1 MGLPFALAGPV
12 DGNKNET
19 MSRSPPDA
27 DARRLLLAALDPDGD
42 EFARLGPVIEPD
54 LPWDWLFERARA
66 HRVLA
71 LFAGRLSQYSY
82 RDKLPED
89 VQERLERV
97 RCEVRRK
104 TAAAILTL
112 KEVAEICNRLSIPF
126 IVLKG
131 SYLAEKVYG
140 DPHLRVFNDVDVLV
154 PAGRVDE
161 LGNELLGREFFFYV
175 PPLIQK
181 HARRSLREK
190 LRGSQVVV
198 PADEARRLLRIHHHH
213 FAFGP
218 RDTDPRIPVE
228 VHWHIAPPR
237 LAAFPAERLWTHV
250 TDTVLCG
257 VHVKTLDPEATLLHA
272 AVHATQSPP
281 LAYRLL
287 PLCDFVWIAK
297 QLSGRIRPQAL
308 IMLARSWGVERH
320 LICALQAAEN
330 VFRFE
335 LSGVSDRRRLRR
347 RWSRACFQIAEMDAK
362 LVDGAVPATRLG
374 RFAKRLVRETFWDLA
389 FSRAPRSALETLG
402 TGLRSVGRLVKA
414 PGGHDTAEA
423 SG

>member
-1 MGLPFALAGPV
+1 MNYRRRKDNDPYSA
-12 DGNKNET
+12 
-19 MSRSPPDA
+19 
-27 DARRLLLAALDPDGD
+27 ARRLLLAALDPDAD
-42 EFARLGPVIEPD
+42 EFARLGYLEPE

-71 LFAGRLSQYSY
+71 LFAGRLSQYSC
-82 RDKLPED
+82 RDTLPED

-97 RCEVRRK
+97 RCEVRCK

-140 DPHLRVFNDVDVLV
+140 DPDLRVFNDVDVMV
-154 PAGRVDE
+154 PVGRVDE
-161 LGNELLGREFFFYV
+161 LGNELLGREYFFYV

-181 HARRSLREK
+181 HARRSLRER
-190 LRGSQVVV
+190 LRGTEIVL
-198 PADEARRLLRIHHHH
+198 PPDEARRLLRIHHHH
-213 FAFGP
+213 LAFGP
-218 RDTDPRIPVE
+218 RDTDPRVPVE

-237 LAAFPAERLWTHV
+237 LVAFPAERLWAHA
-250 TDTVLCG
+250 TDAVLSG
-257 VHVKTLDPEATLLHA
+257 VRVQTLDPEATLLHA

-297 QLSGRIRPQAL
+297 RLNDHIRPQAL
-308 IMLARSWGVERH
+308 IELARRWGVEPH

-330 VFRFE
+330 VFGFKP
-335 LSGVSDRRRLRR
+335 SGMNDDRWLRR
-347 RWSRACFQIAEMDAK
+347 RWSQACFRLAEMDDS
-362 LVDGAVPATRLG
+362 LVDGALPATRLG
-374 RFAKRLVRETFWDLA
+374 RFAKRVVREAFWDLA
-389 FSRAPRSALETLG
+389 FTRGPRNALETLG
-402 TGLRSVGRLVKA
+402 SGLKGVGALVKVRR
-414 PGGHDTAEA
+414 GQDTSEA
-423 SG
+423 SR